1 MLWVGCDGGAPA
13 VPGPSAPST
22 PHVARDAG
30 ALAPRDAARTITVA
44 PPPPQAAC
52 TPPTAAERT
61 RLETQIR
68 AWRKLI
74 NEDDSAAVRF
84 VCAERAGWL
93 VEIATKP
100 PTAWLVPA
108 HGDPT
113 MLDGWTIGP
122 VYDVDGDGRPEA
134 TTIGYTSE
142 LKIWFDAPAGASFVL
157 DANGTQWLARGGK
170 VLVGSDD
177 SAFEV
182 VPGKA
187 YVNFASGVAA
197 QPHRDVGYSCTSDDH
212 EAAEIAHMLMHG
224 RSPAPCAQLPAADKA
239 TQESA
244 IATAMITR
252 IDLAGVIGIHFEWGC
267 TSHGET
273 PVVVDYD
280 GMRDNTG
287 VEVWTIHDGKA
298 TQRDGVTSS
307 APGEYSS
314 HDGIA
319 LGSFGDFDGDGA
331 AESIFVHSHH
341 ASAHGT
347 TFAYKVMVGGVM
359 RALPSDLVVRAAVG
373 DRDGVVGTQTTPHVM
388 MPCHST
394 DPNTQLDCELQPP
407 ADYVRAD
414 SCGPWDWDKHP
425 PQIVALGTTSSF
437 TPITRAA
444 VTAIVR
450 ATKDDRT
457 ALQTPAP

>member
-1 MLWVGCDGGAPA
+1 V
-13 VPGPSAPST
+13 
-22 PHVARDAG
+22 RDE
-30 ALAPRDAARTITVA
+30 PRDAARAIA
-44 PPPPQAAC
+44 PPAPLPAQATC

-61 RLETQIR
+61 RLETAVH

-74 NEDDSAAVRF
+74 NEDDASAIRP
-84 VCAERAGWL
+84 VCAEREGWL
-93 VEIATKP
+93 VELATTP

-113 MLDGWTIGP
+113 NLEGWTIGP
-122 VYDVDGDGRPEA
+122 VYDVNGDGRPEA
-134 TTIGYTSE
+134 TTIGYSSE
-142 LKIWFDAPAGASFVL
+142 LKIWFDAPSYVLGA
-157 DANGTQWLARGGK
+157 DGTQWLARGGK
-170 VLVGSDD
+170 VLVGSDA
-177 SAFEV
+177 SAFEIT
-182 VPGKA
+182 PGKA
-187 YVNFASGVAA
+187 YVNNATGVAA
-197 QPHRDVGYSCTSDDH
+197 QPRRDVAYSCTSDDH
-212 EAAEIAHMLMHG
+212 EAAAIAHMLAHRG
-224 RSPAPCAQLPAADKA
+224 SPAPCAQLPVADKA

-280 GMRDNTG
+280 SMRDKTG
-287 VEVWTIHDGKA
+287 VEVWTIRDGKA
-298 TQRDGVTSS
+298 TEREGSTSS
-307 APGEYSS
+307 APDEYSS

-331 AESIFVHSHH
+331 AESIIVYSHH

-347 TFAYKVMVGGVM
+347 TYAYGVM
-359 RALPSDLVVRAAVG
+359 IGGARRALPSDLVVRGAVG
-373 DRDGVVGTQTTPHVM
+373 DRDGVVGMQTSRPHVTTA
-388 MPCHST
+388 CHNA
-394 DPNTQLDCELQPP
+394 DPNTQLDCVLQPP
-407 ADYVRAD
+407 AGYVRAD

-444 VTAIVR
+444 VTAIVA
-450 ATKDDRT
+450 ATKDERV
-457 ALQTPAP
+457 ALQTPATP